1 MIWQRDW
8 RTCGFV
14 VCDFLSKVTILWSV
28 LIRVVAEVEIHLSH
42 ELILPHD
49 ERVKWQCRWWPSRS
63 GLVVIR
69 FVQVEIWFVFA
80 FNLSTIFKAS
90 SRSAWLSDYKVWKSS
105 FVGFFWHISS
115 DKVRQSN
122 FITKC
127 DRLLLESSPDITK
140 CDKLFPAG
148 NYIFKVNKR
157 NTRTRCEIC
166 SKLKVKLYV
175 LVSLLLNLNIFP
187 PAGLLQ
193 STSDVTKCDRRY
205 YKVHQMLR
213 SVTVTTKWDVT
224 QMQDQK
230 SKLKRKYLG
239 MLIFQLS

>member
-1 MIWQRDW
+1 MRKRIKYTHHRKTSFSFFDW
-8 RTCGFV
+8 RAFFFKRIAGIWETLLLLVKWYDNVIEETCGFV
-14 VCDFLSKVTILWSV
+14 VCDFLSKVTILSSV

-42 ELILPHD
+42 ELIWPRD
-49 ERVKWQCRWWPSRS
+49 ERVKWQCQWWLSRS

-80 FNLSTIFKAS
+80 FNLSSIFKAS

-148 NYIFKVNKR
+148 NYIFNVNKR
-157 NTRTRCEIC
+157 NTRTRCEMC
-166 SKLKVKLYV
+166 SKLKATLYV
-175 LVSLLLNLNIFP
+175 LVSLLLNLNIFLVLVF
-187 PAGLLQ
+187 LLL
-193 STSDVTKCDRRY
+193 TLN
-205 YKVHQMLR
+205 M
-213 SVTVTTKWDVT
+213 
-224 QMQDQK
+224 
-230 SKLKRKYLG
+230 
-239 MLIFQLS
+239 